1 MIWEARNDKNMMN
14 DPNLLQLWGRIAE
27 FCEVQCG
34 AMYMV
39 DSVEDAMEDNVSILV
54 CCNSMNRGDMRLV
67 AGDFQGNVVL
77 YDNDYAIV
85 AQLKPHKNMVTA
97 VSNVNKL
104 SSTAYVATGAAD
116 GSVCLINVE
125 TNSIAFTVKVSD
137 MK

>member
-85 AQLKPHKNMVTA
+85 AQLKNMVTA

-104 SSTAYVATGAAD
+104 SSTVYVATGAAD